1 MTIKIGDSLP
11 EANFIIMSNDGPTQI
26 STTDLCKGKK
36 VVLFSVPGAFTPTC
50 HANHLPGFLE
60 HMDAIKEKGVDE
72 IAVVSVND
80 VHVMDAWARASKAM
94 GKIRFLSDGSAEFA
108 KAIGM
113 DIDLGAVGMG
123 LRSKRYSMIVEDG
136 KITALNLE
144 ENPGQ
149 AVASS
154 AAVILG
160 QL

>member
-11 EANFIIMSNDGPTQI
+11 EANFIIMSNDGPAQI
-26 STTDLCKGKK
+26 STADLCKGKK

-136 KITALNLE
+136 KLTALNLE

>member
-1 MTIKIGDSLP
+1 MTVKINDTLP
-11 EANFIIMSNDGPTQI
+11 DANFIVMTNDGP
-26 STTDLCKGKK
+26 SELSLSDLCKGKK

-50 HANHLPGFLE
+50 HANHLPGFVE
-60 HMDAIKEKGVDE
+60 HLDAIKEKGVDE

-80 VHVMDAWARASKAM
+80 VHVMDAWARASKAR
-94 GKIRFLSDGSAEFA
+94 GKIHFLSDGSAEFA

-113 DIDLGAVGMG
+113 EIDLGAVGMG

-136 KITALNLE
+136 KVVALNLE

-154 AAVILG
+154 AATILG

>member
-1 MTIKIGDSLP
+1 MTISIGDSLP
-11 EANFIIMSNDGPTQI
+11 EINFIIMSNDGPAQI
-26 STTDLCKGKK
+26 STSELCKGKK
-36 VVLFSVPGAFTPTC
+36 IVLFSVPGAFTPTC

-60 HMDAIKEKGVDE
+60 HLDAIKEKGIDD

-80 VHVMDAWARASKAM
+80 VHVMDAWARASKAK
-94 GKIRFLSDGSAEFA
+94 GKIQFLSDGSAEFA
-108 KAIGM
+108 KAVGL
-113 DIDLGAVGMG
+113 DIDLSAVGMG

-136 KITALNLE
+136 KLTSLNLE